1 MEMSYPISQSF
12 DESNKDK
19 VLLNLTKEVQILRET
34 IETIKN
40 NKILEEL
47 QLPEDI
53 VKASGIIQKPKNR
66 IGRGRASRP
75 LLESE
80 IKDAQSQKNTAF
92 DCARYL
98 QVSYPTYKKW
108 AKLYNLFKINPWG
121 KGDKKKYWAPDKG
134 KYPLNQILEG
144 KFPEYPVFRLKDLLI
159 RSGIKKAECENCGYS
174 ERRIT
179 DSKMPLILNFEDGNE
194 KNHKLEN
201 IKVYCYNCTF
211 CCGKGYIRARRV
223 KRNFGDPDIIQGST
237 RLVVARF

>member
-1 MEMSYPISQSF
+1 METNLPISQSI

-34 IETIKN
+34 VEAIKN

-47 QLPEDI
+47 QLPEEI

-80 IKDAQSQKNTAF
+80 ILDAQSKNNTAF
-92 DCARYL
+92 GCNRYL
-98 QVSYPTYKKW
+98 QVSYPTYRKW
-108 AKLYNLFKINPWG
+108 AKYYGLFKINPWG

-134 KYPLNQILEG
+134 KYPLNQVLEG

-179 DSKMPLILNFEDGNE
+179 DEKMPLILNFEDGNE

-211 CCGKGYIRARRV
+211 CCGKGYIRAKRV
-223 KRNFGDPDIIQGST
+223 KRNFTDPDIIQGST
-237 RLVVARF
+237 RLIESRF

>member
-1 MEMSYPISQSF
+1 MEIILPVSQSVE
-12 DESNKDK
+12 ESNKDK

-34 IETIKN
+34 VEAIKN

-47 QLPEDI
+47 QLPEEI

-80 IKDAQSQKNTAF
+80 ILDAQSKKKTAF

-108 AKLYNLFKINPWG
+108 AKLYNVFKINPWG
-121 KGDKKKYWAPDKG
+121 RGDKKKYWAPDKG

-144 KFPEYPVFRLKDLLI
+144 KFPEYPVFRLKDLII

-179 DSKMPLILNFEDGNE
+179 DEKMPLILNFEDGNE

-223 KRNFGDPDIIQGST
+223 RRNFGDPDIIQGAD
-237 RLVVARF
+237 RLIKSRF

>member
-1 MEMSYPISQSF
+1 METYLPISQSI

-34 IETIKN
+34 VEAIKN

-47 QLPEDI
+47 QLPEEI

-80 IKDAQSQKNTAF
+80 ILDAQSKNNTAF
-92 DCARYL
+92 GCNRYL
-98 QVSYPTYKKW
+98 QVSYPTYRKW
-108 AKLYNLFKINPWG
+108 AKYYGLFKINPWG

-134 KYPLNQILEG
+134 KYPLNQVLEG

-179 DSKMPLILNFEDGNE
+179 DEKMPLILNFEDGNE

-211 CCGKGYIRARRV
+211 CCGKGYIRAKRV
-223 KRNFGDPDIIQGST
+223 KRNFTDPDIIQGST
-237 RLVVARF
+237 RLIESRF

>member
-1 MEMSYPISQSF
+1 METNLPISQSI

-34 IETIKN
+34 VESIKN

-47 QLPEDI
+47 QLPEEI

-80 IKDAQSQKNTAF
+80 ILDAQSKNNTAF
-92 DCARYL
+92 GCNRYL
-98 QVSYPTYKKW
+98 QVSYPTYRKW
-108 AKLYNLFKINPWG
+108 AKYYGLFKINPWG

-134 KYPLNQILEG
+134 KYPLNQVLEG

-179 DSKMPLILNFEDGNE
+179 DEKMPLILNFEDGNE

-211 CCGKGYIRARRV
+211 CCGKGYIRAKRV
-223 KRNFGDPDIIQGST
+223 KRNFTDPDIIQGST
-237 RLVVARF
+237 RLIESRF